1 MKRFIYTNI
10 LMVMM
15 LFGLVSVT
23 HAEEELLTAG
33 ELKTNCD
40 KAASPGAPSNFC
52 MKYVGDF
59 VLMMMAMQQAEQSPP
74 VFCINPQAHSLQSV
88 TVKVHGYLRANSSR
102 RAEPAQDLVLE
113 ALNKNYPCSLSS
125 ST

>member
-1 MKRFIYTNI
+1 
-10 LMVMM
+10 
-15 LFGLVSVT
+15 
-23 HAEEELLTAG
+23 
-33 ELKTNCD
+33 
-40 KAASPGAPSNFC
+40 

-74 VFCINPQAHSLQSV
+74 VFCINPQANSLQSV